1 MASRFLIL
9 SVLSLFFFLL
19 AVSSA
24 PTSEYYKGD
33 NVFDVRNYGARGDG
47 KTDNAIAISKA
58 WNDACQWS
66 GGSSTVYIPLGTFYL
81 SQVTFAG
88 PCKSYITF
96 IITGTL
102 TAPRD
107 PDVIKQEAWI
117 EFRYVDNLTV
127 TGGGLLD
134 GQGDYSWSLNDCNK
148 NPKCRTLAINIGF
161 AFVRSSRINGLNS
174 INSKMG
180 HFNLF
185 AVEDFNITGVTIT
198 APGDSPNTDGIKIG
212 RSKDMHLYNVT
223 IATGDDCIAIL
234 DGTTNLDISDVRCGP
249 GHGISVGSLGR
260 YKDEKNVE
268 GLTVRNSIINGTT
281 DGLRIKTYAKSV
293 SAISVSNFLYDN
305 IQMVNVR
312 NPIVIDQQY
321 CPNGQ
326 CDSPGKYES
335 HVQIR
340 DVTYNKIW
348 GTSTSQAALNMQ
360 CSKTFP
366 CQGVELS
373 NINLMYNG
381 GDGSAMALC
390 ENVGGSV
397 RGKIVPAGCHI

>member
-1 MASRFLIL
+1 MASRFL
-9 SVLSLFFFLL
+9 VLCVSSLFFFLL

-24 PTSEYYKGD
+24 PTSGYYKGD
-33 NVFDVRNYGARGDG
+33 KVFDVRNYGARGDG
-47 KTDNAIAISKA
+47 KTDNAIAIAKA

-81 SQVTFAG
+81 SQVTFTG

-234 DGTTNLDISDVRCGP
+234 DGTTNLDISDVR
-249 GHGISVGSLGR
+249 
-260 YKDEKNVE
+260 Y
-268 GLTVRNSIINGTT
+268 IN
-281 DGLRIKTYAKSV
+281 
-293 SAISVSNFLYDN
+293 
-305 IQMVNVR
+305 
-312 NPIVIDQQY
+312 
-321 CPNGQ
+321 
-326 CDSPGKYES
+326 
-335 HVQIR
+335 
-340 DVTYNKIW
+340 
-348 GTSTSQAALNMQ
+348 
-360 CSKTFP
+360 
-366 CQGVELS
+366 
-373 NINLMYNG
+373 
-381 GDGSAMALC
+381 
-390 ENVGGSV
+390 
-397 RGKIVPAGCHI
+397 

>member
-1 MASRFLIL
+1 M
-9 SVLSLFFFLL
+9 
-19 AVSSA
+19 
-24 PTSEYYKGD
+24 
-33 NVFDVRNYGARGDG
+33 
-47 KTDNAIAISKA
+47 
-58 WNDACQWS
+58 
-66 GGSSTVYIPLGTFYL
+66 
-81 SQVTFAG
+81 
-88 PCKSYITF
+88 
-96 IITGTL
+96 
-102 TAPRD
+102 
-107 PDVIKQEAWI
+107 
-117 EFRYVDNLTV
+117 
-127 TGGGLLD
+127 
-134 GQGDYSWSLNDCNK
+134 
-148 NPKCRTLAINIGF
+148 
-161 AFVRSSRINGLNS
+161 
-174 INSKMG
+174 
-180 HFNLF
+180 
-185 AVEDFNITGVTIT
+185 
-198 APGDSPNTDGIKIG
+198 
-212 RSKDMHLYNVT
+212 
-223 IATGDDCIAIL
+223 
-234 DGTTNLDISDVRCGP
+234 
-249 GHGISVGSLGR
+249 
-260 YKDEKNVE
+260 
-268 GLTVRNSIINGTT
+268 RNSIINGTT

-305 IQMVNVR
+305 IQMVNVA

-373 NINLMYNG
+373 NINLKYNG